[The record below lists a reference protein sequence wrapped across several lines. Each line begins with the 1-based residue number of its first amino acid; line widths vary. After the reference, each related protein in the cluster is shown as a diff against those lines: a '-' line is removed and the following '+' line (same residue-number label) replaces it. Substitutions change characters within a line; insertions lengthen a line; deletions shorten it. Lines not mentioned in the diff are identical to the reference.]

1 MRLQNLTEKIQQVFP
16 ENQSKV
22 LQEVLN
28 FMDELVKVSDFN
40 ELKLIVK
47 ELAEAQKRTD
57 IKIGEL
63 VEAQKRT
70 EQKLEELTEAQKRT
84 EQKLEE
90 LAEAQKRTE
99 QKLEELVEAQKRTE
113 QKLEELAEAQK
124 RTDIKIGELVEAQ
137 KRTEVRFEE
146 LADAQRKT
154 EEKLGKLIEEH
165 QTTRQELGGLSH
177 SFGYLLEDRAYK
189 GLPAILEKQW
199 GIKVKEPLKRDIFPY
214 KGDRKIEINIIGKG
228 EKDQKE
234 IWIIGESKSQLKRK
248 HVDQFIRKQYIFEEL
263 FPGDKF
269 YLMVTHMTDP
279 EVKAYAEKQ
288 GIRVFYS
295 YEFPL

>member
-113 QKLEELAEAQK
+113 QKLESS
-124 RTDIKIGELVEAQ
+124 
-137 KRTEVRFEE
+137 
-146 LADAQRKT
+146 KT
-154 EEKLGKLIEEH
+154 NK
-165 QTTRQELGGLSH
+165 
-177 SFGYLLEDRAYK
+177 
-189 GLPAILEKQW
+189 
-199 GIKVKEPLKRDIFPY
+199 
-214 KGDRKIEINIIGKG
+214 N
-228 EKDQKE
+228 
-234 IWIIGESKSQLKRK
+234 
-248 HVDQFIRKQYIFEEL
+248 
-263 FPGDKF
+263 
-269 YLMVTHMTDP
+269 
-279 EVKAYAEKQ
+279 
-288 GIRVFYS
+288 
-295 YEFPL
+295 